1 MMGAYGFQ
9 LSTETKGAGRG
20 WVMSIFDRFISRDA
34 AEPEREPFHPIP
46 YKKRFAELDKSG
58 QEAMERYPEDR
69 KTVEDFLWAL
79 KASSRERHTK
89 SLEGELL
96 PIKAAARFFLSRD
109 RLLAYACLLPP
120 ENDGDGITL
129 EEFLGDMHF
138 EGIRYGVLQQDIPAE
153 FARGYLHVF
162 PVARGRPFQEG
173 EDGSVTELFPR
184 RRSMRLEVQNGSEV
198 AFGQDVQLQPIR
210 KGTVICQI
218 HPPRP
223 GTDGMD
229 VTGQVLPSPRPVS
242 AQVSQGENT
251 ALSRDGQALVACV
264 DGILY
269 MENDAFSIHAQKII
283 DGDLDQFQGTLQI
296 SGNLYIG
303 GNVDGGAAVEATGE
317 IVINGRVGR
326 ARVTSSGG
334 TIRVQQ
340 GVYGTKDQ
348 TLLTAAGQ
356 IQTPVVEMAEIDAG
370 TSLIAETISNSSVR
384 CGGTV
389 YVMSGRG
396 LITNSVIL
404 AGDSILCQ
412 RVGNLAGGRSRFSVG
427 YPPHILESRE
437 RIREEMAKIQPTI
450 DMLWDTVTNLRRK
463 SSRLSEGE
471 KLLLA
476 QLVEQRKL
484 YTEKQEALTLE
495 LRALHKELEKKTKGR
510 IRCEK
515 VYPSLEIQIGRLK
528 EEISLEEENCNIH
541 CEQSIILMR

>member
-242 AQVSQGENT
+242 VQVSQGENT
-251 ALSRDGQALVACV
+251 ALSRDGQALVACA

-541 CEQSIILMR
+541 CEQSLILMR

>member
-1 MMGAYGFQ
+1 
-9 LSTETKGAGRG
+9 
-20 WVMSIFDRFISRDA
+20 MSIFDRFISRDA

-184 RRSMRLEVQNGSEV
+184 RRNMRLEVQNGSEV

-251 ALSRDGQALVACV
+251 ALSRDGQALVACA

-326 ARVTSSGG
+326 ARVTSHGG
-334 TIRVQQ
+334 NHRQ
-340 GVYGTKDQ
+340 GQ
-348 TLLTAAGQ
+348 
-356 IQTPVVEMAEIDAG
+356 
-370 TSLIAETISNSSVR
+370 
-384 CGGTV
+384 
-389 YVMSGRG
+389 RG
-396 LITNSVIL
+396 FLRKE
-404 AGDSILCQ
+404 A
-412 RVGNLAGGRSRFSVG
+412 
-427 YPPHILESRE
+427 YPPPRP
-437 RIREEMAKIQPTI
+437 RQGPPG
-450 DMLWDTVTNLRRK
+450 K
-463 SSRLSEGE
+463 S
-471 KLLLA
+471 A
-476 QLVEQRKL
+476 
-484 YTEKQEALTLE
+484 
-495 LRALHKELEKKTKGR
+495 
-510 IRCEK
+510 
-515 VYPSLEIQIGRLK
+515 
-528 EEISLEEENCNIH
+528 
-541 CEQSIILMR
+541 

>member
-46 YKKRFAELDKSG
+46 YKKRFAELDRSG

-96 PIKAAARFFLSRD
+96 PMKAAARFFLSRD

-229 VTGQVLPSPRPVS
+229 VTCQILPSPQPVI

-251 ALSRDGQALVACV
+251 ALSRDGQALVACA

>member
-1 MMGAYGFQ
+1 
-9 LSTETKGAGRG
+9 
-20 WVMSIFDRFISRDA
+20 
-34 AEPEREPFHPIP
+34 
-46 YKKRFAELDKSG
+46 
-58 QEAMERYPEDR
+58 
-69 KTVEDFLWAL
+69 
-79 KASSRERHTK
+79 
-89 SLEGELL
+89 
-96 PIKAAARFFLSRD
+96 
-109 RLLAYACLLPP
+109 
-120 ENDGDGITL
+120 
-129 EEFLGDMHF
+129 
-138 EGIRYGVLQQDIPAE
+138 
-153 FARGYLHVF
+153 
-162 PVARGRPFQEG
+162 
-173 EDGSVTELFPR
+173 
-184 RRSMRLEVQNGSEV
+184 
-198 AFGQDVQLQPIR
+198 
-210 KGTVICQI
+210 
-218 HPPRP
+218 
-223 GTDGMD
+223 
-229 VTGQVLPSPRPVS
+229 
-242 AQVSQGENT
+242 
-251 ALSRDGQALVACV
+251 
-264 DGILY
+264 
-269 MENDAFSIHAQKII
+269 
-283 DGDLDQFQGTLQI
+283 
-296 SGNLYIG
+296 
-303 GNVDGGAAVEATGE
+303 
-317 IVINGRVGR
+317 
-326 ARVTSSGG
+326 
-334 TIRVQQ
+334 
-340 GVYGTKDQ
+340 
-348 TLLTAAGQ
+348 
-356 IQTPVVEMAEIDAG
+356 MAEIDAG

>member
-1 MMGAYGFQ
+1 
-9 LSTETKGAGRG
+9 
-20 WVMSIFDRFISRDA
+20 MSIFDRFISRDA

-46 YKKRFAELDKSG
+46 YKKRFAELDRSG

-96 PIKAAARFFLSRD
+96 PMKAAARFFLSRD

-120 ENDGDGITL
+120 ENGGDGITL

-184 RRSMRLEVQNGSEV
+184 RRNMRLEVQNGSEV

-229 VTGQVLPSPRPVS
+229 VTGQVLPSPQPVS

-251 ALSRDGQALVACV
+251 ALSRDGQALVACA

-269 MENDAFSIHAQKII
+269 MEDDTFSIHAQKII

-326 ARVTSSGG
+326 AKVTSSGG

-348 TLLTAAGQ
+348 TLLTASGQ

-396 LITNSVIL
+396 LITNSVIR

-484 YTEKQEALTLE
+484 YTEKQEALTIE

>member
-96 PIKAAARFFLSRD
+96 PMKAAARFFLSRD

-218 HPPRP
+218 HPPKP

-229 VTGQVLPSPRPVS
+229 VTGQVLPSPRPVI

-251 ALSRDGQALVACV
+251 ALSRDGQALVACA

-396 LITNSVIL
+396 LITNSVIR

>member
-1 MMGAYGFQ
+1 
-9 LSTETKGAGRG
+9 
-20 WVMSIFDRFISRDA
+20 MSIFDRFISRDA

-229 VTGQVLPSPRPVS
+229 VTGQVLPSPQPVS

-251 ALSRDGQALVACV
+251 ALSRDGQTLVACA

-396 LITNSVIL
+396 LITNSVIR

>member
-1 MMGAYGFQ
+1 
-9 LSTETKGAGRG
+9 
-20 WVMSIFDRFISRDA
+20 MSIFDRFISRDA

-46 YKKRFAELDKSG
+46 YRKRFAELDKSG

-96 PIKAAARFFLSRD
+96 PMKAAARFFLSRD

-251 ALSRDGQALVACV
+251 ALSRDGQALVACA

>member
-96 PIKAAARFFLSRD
+96 PMKAAARFFLSRD

-218 HPPRP
+218 HPPKP

-229 VTGQVLPSPRPVS
+229 VTGQVLPSPRPVI

-251 ALSRDGQALVACV
+251 ALSRDGQALVACA